1 MSLFYTGVD
10 KERYDAGKRFMPMDK
25 YLLNYN
31 DSTPF
36 NFSNNASA
44 ISSPGITATNSFM
57 NFANDKNN
65 YNPTGGNVFGYGNA
79 VSPVALGS
87 YGDPSYFGGLDG
99 NIQQSG
105 IPRNFMYDMDPNYE
119 GDDFMTAYQMTTGK
133 NKELPGFANFGLS
146 VLPFGG
152 FIRNKIEKGLND
164 PRLSQPNY
172 RAAGMDNI
180 QKGQYNMLASQG
192 MLFDGPSGIKT
203 LTGKNFTGKGYL
215 EGQMEL
221 AKSFGFDN
229 MTDEEIDEAI
239 AAEAAR
245 HSKKH
250 GGNKGFKYKQ
260 MLEASTMY
268 KTNKAQEKFAEEQ
281 KAKKEA
287 EAAQR
292 QRDIKIAQNTPLGGS
307 DGRSGGDFR
316 GGAEFRGAN
325 PYGGSG
331 TMDDLGADTFKYGGL
346 ASL

>member
-57 NFANDKNN
+57 NFANNKNN

-133 NKELPGFANFGLS
+133 NKELPGFANFALS
-146 VLPFGG
+146 FLPGG
-152 FIRNKIEKGLND
+152 SFIRNKIEKGLND
-164 PRLSQPNY
+164 PRVGQPNY
-172 RAAGMDNI
+172 RIGGMDNI
-180 QKGQYNMLASQG
+180 QKGQYNMLAGQG
-192 MLFDGPSGIKT
+192 MLFDGPGGVKT

-215 EGQMEL
+215 EGQIDIYNKEFTKPDGTM
-221 AKSFGFDN
+221 
-229 MTDEEIDEAI
+229 MTEEEITDLI
-239 AAEAAR
+239 AKTKADPR
-245 HSKKH
+245 KQ
-250 GGNKGFKYKQ
+250 FKYKQ

-268 KTNKAQEKFAEEQ
+268 KTNKAQEKFAAEQ
-281 KAKKEA
+281 KAKQEEA
-287 EAAQR
+287 AAQR
-292 QRDIKIAQNTPLGGS
+292 QRDIKIAQSTPLGGS
-307 DGRSGGDFR
+307 DGTSGGDFR

-331 TMDDLGADTFKYGGL
+331 KMDDLGADTFKYGGL